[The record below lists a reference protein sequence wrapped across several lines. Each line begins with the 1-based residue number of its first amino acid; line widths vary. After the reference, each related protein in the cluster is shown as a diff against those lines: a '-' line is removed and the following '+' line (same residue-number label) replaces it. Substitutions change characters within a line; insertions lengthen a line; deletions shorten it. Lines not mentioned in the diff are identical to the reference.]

1 MNQEETEL
9 KNELHE
15 ETNKEPATEKKKRS
29 KLSFFV
35 EFVIYIALILL
46 CVFWVPEHVIQ
57 RTVVKGE
64 SMENTLQNKDSLLV
78 EKVSYHFK
86 EPSRYDIIVF
96 YPYGKSGTEVPESM
110 KDIMEIEDDSD
121 TSEESELYVK
131 RVFGLPGETI
141 QIIGNDIYINGEKI
155 EDEYAKNVMKDED
168 AGVASTPITLGEDEY
183 FVLGDNRNNSED
195 SRYAN
200 IGNVKKEYIIG
211 KVWFV
216 ISPFRRF
223 GLM

>member
-15 ETNKEPATEKKKRS
+15 ENNKEPATEKKKRS

-183 FVLGDNRNNSED
+183 FVLGDNRKVSLD
-195 SRYAN
+195 SRELGPIKEKN
-200 IGNVKKEYIIG
+200 IAGHVVLRIWPLKK
-211 KVWFV
+211 
-216 ISPFRRF
+216 F
-223 GLM
+223 GTP

>member
-183 FVLGDNRNNSED
+183 FVLGDNRKVSLD
-195 SRYAN
+195 SRELGPIKEKN
-200 IGNVKKEYIIG
+200 IAGHVVLRIWPLKK
-211 KVWFV
+211 
-216 ISPFRRF
+216 F
-223 GLM
+223 GPP

>member
-155 EDEYAKNVMKDED
+155 EDEYAKNVIKDED

-183 FVLGDNRNNSED
+183 FVLGDNRKVSLD
-195 SRYAN
+195 SRELGPIKEKN
-200 IGNVKKEYIIG
+200 IAGHVVLRIWPLKK
-211 KVWFV
+211 
-216 ISPFRRF
+216 F
-223 GLM
+223 GTP